1 MKVNELIEVLN
12 CPYYIK
18 ITRLTDI
25 YKLMKELNFD
35 IPEGTIFDWNT
46 VNVCLVGV
54 DKTEF
59 ATAYLKYVDKT
70 VVVNDINKVLN
81 LDVLEINHNKG
92 RVNII
97 IGYEE
102 DE

>member
-1 MKVNELIEVLN
+1 MKVNELIKVLN

-18 ITRLTDI
+18 ITRLTDT
-25 YKLMKELNFD
+25 YRLMKELNFD

-46 VNVCLVGV
+46 VNVSLVGR
-54 DKTEF
+54 TEI
-59 ATAYLKYVDKT
+59 ATAYIKYVDKT
-70 VVVNDINKVLN
+70 VVVNDVNKVLN
-81 LDVLEINHNKG
+81 LDVLEINHKKG

-97 IGYEE
+97 VGYEE